1 MRRKPVCSKIYF
13 DLFSFIFKGGG
24 VSDRIKGKKQ
34 DKSKKIEMPQ
44 DEMGAVLTLE

>member
-1 MRRKPVCSKIYF
+1 MRRKPVFSKIYF
-13 DLFSFIFKGGG
+13 DLFSKGGG
-24 VSDRIKGKKQ
+24 ERAFRTRIEGKKQ